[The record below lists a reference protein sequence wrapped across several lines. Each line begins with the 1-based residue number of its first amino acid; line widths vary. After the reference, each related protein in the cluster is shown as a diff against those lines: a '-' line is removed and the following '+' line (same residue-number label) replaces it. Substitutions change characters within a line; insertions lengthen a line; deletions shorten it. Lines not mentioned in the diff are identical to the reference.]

1 MALDVVAASSQVQ
14 TMAGALA
21 AQAARMRVVP
31 GFAADLLRTWHTRSE
46 EAHAYLEALET
57 GGIWPFAV
65 PLEPLLSAFTVRGEP
80 RDYGVGATDGS
91 QIDADSHGMVH
102 CLLINVGWAAITYGV
117 KPHAWLSSRPTV
129 HFRDE
134 ELYHEGE
141 DGRQRE
147 VSDEMPALLRTVAE
161 LERLADLAEEWRER
175 QDLVAVADG
184 SLVRWEFGGRNAGSD
199 RTALFASYT
208 SALARFRGL
217 GVPVCSY
224 ISRPNSREVA
234 NSISLLALRD
244 CGHTSDRCPQCAG
257 RRPPLCES
265 LRVLSDARLLSHLH
279 PGQRSALFRGL
290 APILQK
296 YEAPDRVLFCYL
308 KLEHETAR
316 IEIPRWVAAPEY
328 LSRVLSVI
336 HGQCLRGRG
345 YPVVLQEAHEQAVIH
360 GSAREAFRRLVQ
372 SALVGEDLENSVS
385 LKRMSKDLRAV

>member
-1 MALDVVAASSQVQ
+1 MALDVLAASSQVQ

-31 GFAADLLRTWHTRSE
+31 GFAANVLRTWHARSE

-65 PLEPLLSAFTVRGEP
+65 PLEPLLSAVSVRAEP
-80 RDYGVGATDGS
+80 RDYAVVATDGS
-91 QIDADSHGMVH
+91 QIEADSHGMVR
-102 CLLINVGWAAITYGV
+102 CLLINVGWAVMSYGV

-129 HFRDE
+129 HFQDDDLYREDE
-134 ELYHEGE
+134 HGQ
-141 DGRQRE
+141 QRE
-147 VSDEMPALLRTVAE
+147 VGGDMLALLRTVAE
-161 LERLADLAEEWRER
+161 IERLADLAEEWRDR
-175 QDLVAVADG
+175 ADLVAVADG
-184 SLVRWEFGGRNAGSD
+184 NLVRWEFGGRNAGAA
-199 RTALFASYT
+199 RTALLARYT
-208 SALARFRGL
+208 TALARFRAM

-234 NSISLLALRD
+234 NAISLLALRD
-244 CGHTSDRCPQCAG
+244 CEHTSERCPTCAG

-265 LRVLSDARLLSHLH
+265 LRVLNDARLLTHLR

-296 YEAPDRVLFCYL
+296 YDPADRILFCYL
-308 KLEHETAR
+308 KLEDETAR

-328 LSRVLSVI
+328 LSRVLSVVY
-336 HGQCLRGRG
+336 GQCLRGRG

-360 GSAREAFRRLVQ
+360 GDAREAFRRLVQ
-372 SALVGEDLENSVS
+372 TALVGEGLESTVS
-385 LKRMSKDLRAV
+385 LKRLSKDLRAV